1 MVKMSL
7 SAVSDYQSYYYF
19 KNLNLLFCYNSYP
32 FYRITGS
39 AVDMFRKVSYHKLVI
54 ADHSTYSHV
63 TYARA
68 TPEKVG

>member
-1 MVKMSL
+1 M
-7 SAVSDYQSYYYF
+7 
-19 KNLNLLFCYNSYP
+19 NL
-32 FYRITGS
+32 IES

-68 TPEKVG
+68 TPEKVWYIVLYLLVLL

>member
-1 MVKMSL
+1 M
-7 SAVSDYQSYYYF
+7 YYVCVQLCFILYF
-19 KNLNLLFCYNSYP
+19 
-32 FYRITGS
+32 IES

-68 TPEKVG
+68 TPEKVSLHKKQC